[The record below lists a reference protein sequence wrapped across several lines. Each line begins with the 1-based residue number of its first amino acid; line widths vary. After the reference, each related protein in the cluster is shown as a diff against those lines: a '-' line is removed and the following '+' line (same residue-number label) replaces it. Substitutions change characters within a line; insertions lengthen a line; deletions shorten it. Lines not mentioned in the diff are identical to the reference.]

1 MWMKERLSSRG
12 AVHLH
17 VVVMLSHVS
26 GIIYT
31 YIHKKLISCTI
42 APKGGYY
49 AISPHIIIPESNFKV
64 RTLAT

>member
-1 MWMKERLSSRG
+1 MWMKKRLSSRG

-17 VVVMLSHVS
+17 VVVLLSHVS

-31 YIHKKLISCTI
+31 YIHKKLISYTI

-49 AISPHIIIPESNFKV
+49 AILLTTSPLNQ
-64 RTLAT
+64 TLRSGE

>member
-17 VVVMLSHVS
+17 VVVLLSHVS

-31 YIHKKLISCTI
+31 YIHKKIISYTLPLRV
-42 APKGGYY
+42 ATMQFLLTT
-49 AISPHIIIPESNFKV
+49 SPLNQ
-64 RTLAT
+64 TLRSGK